1 MPDLL
6 FTQLRSHQSSTSLLH
21 LFRKSRRRR
30 NQRERDTDTE
40 LPSLNTNSPRL
51 SIPSNTSHFL
61 ITTFPS

>member
-6 FTQLRSHQSSTSLLH
+6 FTRLRSHQSSTFLLH

-30 NQRERDTDTE
+30 NQRERDTDME

-51 SIPSNTSHFL
+51 NIPSNTSHFL